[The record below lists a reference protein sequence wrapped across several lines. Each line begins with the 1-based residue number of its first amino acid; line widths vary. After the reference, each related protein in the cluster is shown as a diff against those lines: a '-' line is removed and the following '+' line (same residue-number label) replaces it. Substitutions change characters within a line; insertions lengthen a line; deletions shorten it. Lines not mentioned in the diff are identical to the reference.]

1 MTPCPEGARP
11 LIDRFRLVAS
21 RPGAAAG
28 IPVPA
33 RRSEPLS
40 LNRMPHPKLWADPEW
55 RTVGRILGLS
65 QDEGWYHRKAFEWTH
80 CIYGLERLE
89 ALGPLA
95 AVLGVGAGHEC
106 VLYHLANRSRLT
118 VATDLYSGG
127 FVDSISSE
135 ADPEFLAN
143 PGKFAPFRYREEALI
158 GLPADGCR
166 LPFRDG
172 SFDVVY
178 SLSSIEHFGGHAAAA
193 RAMAEIGR
201 VLRVG
206 GIACVA
212 TELVLAGGPHP
223 EYFTM
228 PEIQEWLIGP
238 SGLVLVEEIDHELP
252 PQEYLDD
259 PVRIPEEA
267 LRTPH
272 LVLAM
277 GDLRYTSLILFLRK
291 PGPLGL
297 LVGGSRRMAKA
308 AARRVTGVG
317 PPPPGPGAP
326 GPGAGPAPAR

>member
-1 MTPCPEGARP
+1 MTPRPEGTRP
-11 LIDRFRLVAS
+11 LIDRLRLVAS
-21 RPGAAAG
+21 RSGAAAG

-33 RRSEPLS
+33 RRSMPLS
-40 LNRMPHPKLWADPEW
+40 LNRMPHPKLWDDPEW

-95 AVLGVGAGHEC
+95 TVLGVGAGHEC

-118 VATDLYSGG
+118 VGTDLYSGD

-135 ADPEFLAN
+135 ADPEFLTN
-143 PGKFAPFRYREEALI
+143 PQKFAPFRYREEALV
-158 GLPADGCR
+158 GMPADGCR
-166 LPFRDG
+166 LPFADG
-172 SFDVVY
+172 TFDVVY
-178 SLSSIEHFGGHAAAA
+178 SLSSIEHFGGHPAAAQ
-193 RAMAEIGR
+193 AMAEFGR

-206 GIACVA
+206 GIACIA
-212 TELVLAGGPHP
+212 TELVLSGGPHP

-228 PEIQEWLIGP
+228 PEIHEWLIDP
-238 SGLVLVEEIDHELP
+238 SGLALVEEIDPELP
-252 PQEYLDD
+252 PQQYLDD
-259 PVRIPEEA
+259 PVRLPEEV

-272 LVLAM
+272 LVLEA
-277 GDLRYTSLILFLRK
+277 GGVLFTSLILFLRK

-308 AARRVTGVG
+308 AARRVNASAGAT
-317 PPPPGPGAP
+317 GAP
-326 GPGAGPAPAR
+326 